1 MVNVTGD
8 APSTGFAAL
17 QTALGAK
24 LSLIEAFLDHER
36 TQLPLWLP
44 VFFGLGIA
52 MWFVIPT
59 HIGWLAFIGLGV
71 AIAGL
76 GVSVGVGTRLGRAM
90 LLVGVMTSSGCAS
103 IWLRSSILTESTL
116 TRPVVAEFHARI
128 VSVEAKATLGQMR
141 LILTPDPASKL
152 PHRVR
157 VSIKTEDAVAG
168 LVPDA
173 QVHLKARLMP
183 PAAAAVPGGYDFA
196 RAAWF
201 QQLGATGKVLGQI
214 SIQTRV
220 GNPLAETRRQQLS
233 SYIAARIGDD
243 GAGIAAALASG
254 DQGRVSAQDQD
265 AMRASGLAHLLSVS
279 GLHISAVV
287 GAVMFLTLRLL
298 ALSPALALRFS
309 LPIVAAGAGAL
320 AGIGYTL
327 LSGAEVPTVRSC
339 IAALLVLGGLALGR
353 EAMTLRLVATGALI
367 VLFLW
372 PESLVGPS
380 FQLSFAAITAIVA
393 LHEIPWVQS
402 VLKRREEKLLRRLCR
417 ILFSLLLT
425 GIVVE
430 IALAPIALFH
440 FHKSGIY
447 GALANIV
454 AIPLTTFVIM
464 PFEALALLFDAG
476 GIGGPFWW
484 VAARAIAFLLWIAH
498 GVASAPG
505 AVAMVPSIPGV
516 AYAMMVSGGLWL
528 ILWRS
533 KIRALGIVPLSVGC
547 AWAGLLAPPDL
558 LVTGDGRH
566 VAIRGNDGAMAILRP
581 RAGDYVRNTLADRAG
596 IDMLDEIDFMDEA
609 QCSADSCVVDIIR
622 SGRPWRILATR
633 SKEMLPWRDFVAAC
647 AVADI
652 VISDRAL
659 PKACLPR
666 WFRADRYTLFSTGGL
681 AITLSDAADTG
692 AVTQVQ
698 RPGDEH
704 PWARRPDVRPKRSIS
719 TQ

>member
-1 MVNVTGD
+1 MVTITD
-8 APSTGFAAL
+8 EAPSTGFAAL
-17 QTALGAK
+17 QTALAGK
-24 LSLIEAFLDHER
+24 LSAVELWLEHEQ

-59 HIGWLAFIGLGV
+59 HIGWLALIGLGV
-71 AIAGL
+71 AVAGL
-76 GVSVGVGTRLGRAM
+76 GVSVGVGSRLGRAM
-90 LLVGVMTSSGCAS
+90 LLAGVLTSSGCAA
-103 IWLRSSILTESTL
+103 IWLRSSLLAEATL
-116 TRPVVAEFHARI
+116 SRPVVADFNARI
-128 VSVEAKATLGQMR
+128 VSVEAKATLDQVR
-141 LILTPDPASKL
+141 LILAPDLASNL
-152 PHRVR
+152 PNRVR
-157 VSIKTEDAVAG
+157 VSIKAEDAIAG

-201 QQLGATGKVLGQI
+201 QHLGATGKVLGQVAI
-214 SIQTRV
+214 PSRAGGTLTQ
-220 GNPLAETRRQQLS
+220 TRRQQLS

-254 DQGRVSAQDQD
+254 DQGRVSAPDQD

-287 GAVMFLTLRLL
+287 GAVMFLTVRLL
-298 ALSPALALRFS
+298 ALSPVLALRFS
-309 LPIVAAGAGAL
+309 LPIVAAAAGAL

-367 VLFLW
+367 VMILW

-393 LHEIPWVQS
+393 LHEIPWVQKI
-402 VLKRREEKLLRRLCR
+402 LKRREESLGRRLCR

-440 FHKSGIY
+440 FHKSGVY

-464 PFEALALLFDAG
+464 PFEALALLCDVG
-476 GIGGPFWW
+476 GAGGPFWW
-484 VAARAIAFLLWIAH
+484 ITARAIACLLWIANS
-498 GVASAPG
+498 VANAPG
-505 AVAMVPSIPGV
+505 AVALVPSIPGV
-516 AYAMMVSGGLWL
+516 AYALMLSGGLWL
-528 ILWRS
+528 ILWRT
-533 KIRALGIVPLSVGC
+533 RMRVLGLLPLSFGC
-547 AWAGLLAPPDL
+547 VWAGLLAPPDL

-566 VAIRGNDGAMAILRP
+566 VGIRGNDGAMAILRP
-581 RAGDYVRNTLADRAG
+581 RAGDYVRDTLAERAG
-596 IDMLDEIDFMDEA
+596 IDMLDEIDAMGEA
-609 QCSADSCVVDIIR
+609 QCSADSCIVDIQR
-622 SGRPWRILATR
+622 GGRNWRILATR
-633 SKEMLPWRDFVAAC
+633 SKEMLPWRDFIAAC
-647 AVADI
+647 ATADI

-666 WFRADRYTLFSTGGL
+666 WFRADRYTLLKTGGL
-681 AITLSDAADTG
+681 AITLSNA

-698 RPGDEH
+698 SPGDEH
-704 PWARRPDVRPKRSIS
+704 PWARRPDAIERRSIS